1 MCCINS
7 VVYEVRTGILLMMLT
22 FVYNT
27 VSYPNF
33 TFEHA
38 TELTFEAYFVDLF

>member
-1 MCCINS
+1 MCFINF
-7 VVYEVRTGILLMMLT
+7 VVYDVRTGILLMMLT
-22 FVYNT
+22 FVYST

-38 TELTFEAYFVDLF
+38 TKPTFEAYFFDSF